1 MGVVQKFVVC
11 KTILVLSLVHAKQLI
26 LCFLE
31 NSYPLQLPITMASP
45 LSSWLLPALLTIGC
59 IALVM
64 NIMNAK
70 KMNKSL
76 LTNIDSAQAEMKVAM
91 DTSMECSK
99 QLEMKTSDLTAKD
112 QQLASLTANVD
123 TLTQE
128 RNNIK
133 DQLDQKKKLFDRV
146 NSDKDV
152 PAAEKE
158 QLESDLEMAK
168 RRKTWKKKI

>member
-1 MGVVQKFVVC
+1 
-11 KTILVLSLVHAKQLI
+11 
-26 LCFLE
+26 
-31 NSYPLQLPITMASP
+31 MASN
-45 LSSWLLPALLTIGC
+45 LSSWFFPALLTIGC

-91 DTSMECSK
+91 DSSMECSK
-99 QLEMKTSDLTAKD
+99 QLEMKTSDMTAKD

-128 RNNIK
+128 RNNI
-133 DQLDQKKKLFDRV
+133 Q
-146 NSDKDV
+146 
-152 PAAEKE
+152 E
-158 QLESDLEMAK
+158 QLEQLQEQLENVNADKDAIETEKNQLANDIEMAIGNDEGEPK
-168 RRKTWKKKI
+168 DEAKVEEAP

>member
-1 MGVVQKFVVC
+1 
-11 KTILVLSLVHAKQLI
+11 
-26 LCFLE
+26 
-31 NSYPLQLPITMASP
+31 MASCS
-45 LSSWLLPALLTIGC
+45 LSSWLLPALLTLGC
-59 IALVM
+59 VALVM
-64 NIMNAK
+64 NITNAK
-70 KMNKSL
+70 KMTKSL

>member
-1 MGVVQKFVVC
+1 M
-11 KTILVLSLVHAKQLI
+11 LSLVHAKQLI

-31 NSYPLQLPITMASP
+31 NSYPLQLPITMASS

-59 IALVM
+59 VALVM

-91 DTSMECSK
+91 DTSIECSK

-128 RNNIK
+128 KNNI
-133 DQLDQKKKLFDRV
+133 Q
-146 NSDKDV
+146 
-152 PAAEKE
+152 E
-158 QLESDLEMAK
+158 QLEQSQEQLDKINADKDALEAEKNQLGNELEIAK
-168 RRKTWKKKI
+168 VNDAGEPKDEA